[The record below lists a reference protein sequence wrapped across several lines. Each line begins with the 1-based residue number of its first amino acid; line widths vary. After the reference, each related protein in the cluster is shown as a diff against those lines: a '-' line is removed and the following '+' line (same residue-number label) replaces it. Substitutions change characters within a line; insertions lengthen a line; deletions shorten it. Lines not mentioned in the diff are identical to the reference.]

1 MFLSGFLDSLAEDV
15 LAFSLTAA
23 VGYVSVLSLPLKR
36 AETKAKVRAA
46 AEEYLG
52 EVEAAMRAEFAR
64 KTTAATTQVRAT
76 VAPWVESATAAEAS
90 VVANQKTRDA
100 LKADLDQLQRDVQSL

>member
-1 MFLSGFLDSLAEDV
+1 MDSLAEDV

-46 AEEYLG
+46 AEDFLTET
-52 EVEAAMRAEFAR
+52 EAAMRHEFEK
-64 KTTAATTQVRAT
+64 KTLAATKQVRG
-76 VAPWVESATAAEAS
+76 VGFPKS
-90 VVANQKTRDA
+90 
-100 LKADLDQLQRDVQSL
+100 